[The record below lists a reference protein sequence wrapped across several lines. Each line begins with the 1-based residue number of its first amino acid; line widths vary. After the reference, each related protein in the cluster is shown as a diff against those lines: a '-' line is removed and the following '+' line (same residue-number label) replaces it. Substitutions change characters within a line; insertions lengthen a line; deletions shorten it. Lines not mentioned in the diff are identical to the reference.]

1 MGLVLHKQLG
11 ILIKVLFHEDPK
23 ESYQLVENGHP
34 MVHFNIII
42 LQEVYAEQ

>member
-1 MGLVLHKQLG
+1 MRNFNQS
-11 ILIKVLFHEDPK
+11 IIQTFHENPK

-34 MVHFNIII
+34 MVPFNIII